1 MGPADMTEPRD
12 KRAAYVESLR
22 AQLSEQGNAPTE
34 DEVVLEL
41 MEQLLPYTT
50 GERRP
55 PAALTAR
62 LFRFYTDTQDW
73 ELAERYR
80 ANLHRHVEAG
90 DDFAAEVLSF
100 LSDDPWWRLG

>member
-1 MGPADMTEPRD
+1 MTDARD

-22 AQLSEQGNAPTE
+22 AQLTEQGKAPVE

-50 GERRP
+50 GERTP
-55 PAALTAR
+55 PPALTAR
-62 LFRFYTDTQDW
+62 LFRFYTDTEDW

-90 DDFAAEVLSF
+90 DDFAAEVLAL
-100 LSDDPWWRLG
+100 LSDDPWWRLR